1 MNTSASTST
10 VDVGRAPPRRKGE
23 ISGRAV
29 LEMAEHLLALDGWG
43 RGSALPGGR
52 RCALMAIGDAGRLV
66 CADVPHVAD
75 WAATRAT
82 SRLVEVLPSGTGGT
96 PGYEYSGVGP
106 HYGAVVHWNDTVA
119 ETLEDVLAMFRAA
132 RREDA
137 S

>member
-1 MNTSASTST
+1 MTTSASTST
-10 VDVGRAPPRRKGE
+10 VDAGRAPPRNKGE

-29 LEMAEHLLALDGWG
+29 LEMAEHLLERDGWG
-43 RGSALPGGR
+43 RGSALPGGQ
-52 RCALMAIGDAGRLV
+52 RCILMAIGDGARVL

-82 SRLVEVLPSGTGGT
+82 SRLVEVLPPVPDGTA
-96 PGYEYSGVGP
+96 GYDYSGVGP
-106 HYGAVVHWNDTVA
+106 HYGAVVYFNDNVA
-119 ETLEDVLAMFRAA
+119 EDVDAVLAVFRAA